1 MTNEAT
7 TSEAK
12 VLEATE
18 TAVSRSTEILT
29 QAFFRDF
36 PRDAARKL
44 ESLMPE
50 DAAHILASQPPML
63 RQRVWVNITPP
74 AASQILPLTPDAVAL
89 ELLTALDAG
98 PCASPSP

>member
-63 RQRVWVNITPP
+63 RTTDTGCCGPRAVDRTGRW
-74 AASQILPLTPDAVAL
+74 PLCQPDQ
-89 ELLTALDAG
+89 
-98 PCASPSP
+98 SP